1 VTGMRRGIGM
11 VPVERAELVTRDT
24 DLIADLI
31 SRLYAKHAARFRCDD
46 RDRVEGDVRSA
57 TAGELSAGMLR
68 FGGFGYDA
76 AVDPVDAPTAV
87 AVTQGSGVITSGREE
102 LRFVPGDVLMVPA
115 GQPSAA
121 VTDDAGYMTLRVPWP
136 VAASLAEERTGTP
149 AADLRFEA
157 MAPISAARQG
167 MWAKTADF
175 ICGQLVT
182 SGVTEV
188 SPLMAEEMT
197 RLAAAVMLETFPN
210 TTMTKTYLQ
219 DPGWVPP
226 AAVRRAAAFIEARAD
241 RPVTLTEIAGAAGVT
256 GRALQYAFRRHYG
269 TTPTGY
275 MRRIRL
281 ERAHWELRDA
291 DPAAG
296 TTVAAV
302 ARTWGWANPSHFT
315 SAYRRQ
321 FGQLPGQTLRT

>member
-1 VTGMRRGIGM
+1 MKLGIAM
-11 VPVERAELVTRDT
+11 APVERAELVTKDT

-31 SRLYAKHAARFRCDD
+31 SRLYVKHAARFRCDD
-46 RDRVEGDVRSA
+46 PDRVDGEVRSA
-57 TAGELSAGMLR
+57 TVGELSAGVMRL
-68 FGGFGYDA
+68 GGFGYDA
-76 AVDPVDAPTAV
+76 AVDPADAPTAV
-87 AVTQGSGVITSGREE
+87 AVTQGSGVITSAREE
-102 LRFVPGDVLMVPA
+102 LRFTRGDVLMVPA
-115 GQPSAA
+115 DRPSEA
-121 VTDDAGYMTLRVPWP
+121 VMDDAGYVTLQVPWP
-136 VAASLAEERTGTP
+136 AAASLAEERTGTL

-157 MAPISAARQG
+157 MAPISAARQV

-175 ICGQLVT
+175 ICAQLVT

-188 SPLMAEEMT
+188 SPLMAGEMT

-210 TTMTKTYLQ
+210 TTMARTYFP

-226 AAVRRAAAFIEARAD
+226 AAVRRAAAFIEASAD
-241 RPVTLTEIAGAAGVT
+241 GPVTLTEIAAAAGVT
-256 GRALQYAFRRHYG
+256 SRALQYAFRRHYG

-275 MRRIRL
+275 VRRVRL
-281 ERAHWELRDA
+281 EHAHRELRDA

-296 TTVAAV
+296 TTVAKV